1 MTDSRQSTGLSKRIG
16 CGLGSQNLLLM
27 QQVSETL
34 SNGMSEPSASAKPRV
49 RMAAGI
55 EQLRAD
61 LGERVRLGY
70 VVHPGTVE
78 LPLGRHAM
86 ALPFARFWR

>member
-1 MTDSRQSTGLSKRIG
+1 MKLSA
-16 CGLGSQNLLLM
+16 
-27 QQVSETL
+27 T
-34 SNGMSEPSASAKPRV
+34 PRV

-61 LGERVRLGY
+61 LGERTQPGY